1 MDPNQSDAASRLEA
15 EVLRHALRIA
25 AEEASIV
32 VVKSAHSAMIVEGA
46 DACAGILDAAG
57 RLVSLSTA
65 TNLMHAS
72 SLRCSLPAVLADHP
86 IERMRDGDVFV
97 MNDCFRGGIHANDLI
112 VFRPVVIA
120 GRVRYFTGTLIHVA
134 DLGGS
139 SAGGI
144 VPGATDVFAEGL
156 QLPPVR
162 IYDAGREVEDLHRLI
177 ALNSRTPDRVM
188 GDLKALVAG
197 AHVAGRR
204 LEALAGEYGPE
215 ALDRGVAGYLEG
227 TERRM
232 REELAGLAPG
242 VYRGEY
248 RIDDDG
254 LDLDRSPVVR
264 VEVTVGGGTA
274 PVRLDFTATDDQARA
289 AINAGVSQA
298 LTGAIY
304 AVRCFVDPTIP
315 MNEGCYAPIDVVFR
329 KGSLL
334 DPKWPAAC
342 GGRVVSVT
350 AVCEAVVDAL
360 SGARPDRATAAS
372 AVIHPYTL
380 SAATGGNPWLLLSY
394 EYGGIGARAGSDG
407 PSATGSFF
415 LGGRNVVPQVEPLE
429 ARLPLVFES
438 QALIPDSGGAGRFR
452 GGLGV
457 ETRVRVLEDCEVA
470 VRNERV
476 RYAPRGRDGGRP
488 GRAGEQF
495 VVRRDGTTR
504 PLRPKAANQPMA
516 AGEIFVLR
524 TSGGGGLGPPEA
536 RERARIEADLAEG
549 WVSEAGVARDYHQ
562 GAAGAPPAA
571 AGGRE
576 AAPGSSAGR
585 TSGQGG
591 VR

>member
-1 MDPNQSDAASRLEA
+1 MSEREQEAASRLEA

-46 DACAGILDAAG
+46 DACAGILDRTG

-86 IERMRDGDVFV
+86 LESMREGDVFV
-97 MNDCFRGGIHANDLI
+97 MNDCFRGGIHANDLL

-120 GRVRYFTGTLIHVA
+120 GEIRFFTGTLIHVA

-162 IYDAGREVEDLHRLI
+162 IYAEGREVGDLHRLI
-177 ALNSRTPDRVM
+177 ALNSRTPDRVL

-197 AHVAGRR
+197 VHVAARR
-204 LEALAGEYGPE
+204 LEALAGEYGAE
-215 ALDRGVAGYLEG
+215 ALDRGVAAYLAG

-232 REELAGLAPG
+232 RDELGKLAPG
-242 VYRGEY
+242 VYHGEY
-248 RIDDDG
+248 MIDDDG
-254 LDLDRSPVVR
+254 LDLERSPVVR
-264 VEVTVGGGTA
+264 VAVTVGDSAGSKSGA
-274 PVRLDFTATDDQARA
+274 SAGLPIHLDFGATDDQARG
-289 AINAGVSQA
+289 AINAGFSQA

-304 AVRCFVDPTIP
+304 AVRCFVDPTLP
-315 MNEGCYAPIDVVFR
+315 MNEGCYAPVGIALR

-334 DPKWPAAC
+334 DPHWPAAC

-360 SGARPDRATAAS
+360 SKARPDHATAAS
-372 AVIHPYTL
+372 AVIHPFTL
-380 SAATGGNPWLLLSY
+380 ARPTGENPWLLLSY
-394 EYGGIGARAGSDG
+394 EYGGLGARATSDG

-438 QALIPDSGGAGRFR
+438 QSLIPDSGGAGRYR

-457 ETRVRVLEDCEVA
+457 ETRIRVLTDCELA
-470 VRNERV
+470 VRSERV
-476 RYAPRGRDGGRP
+476 RHAPRGRDGGLP

-495 VVRRDGTTR
+495 AITPEGERR
-504 PLRPKAANQPMA
+504 PLLAKAANQPLH
-516 AGEIFVLR
+516 AGETFVLR
-524 TSGGGGLGPPEA
+524 TSGGGGLGRPE
-536 RERARIEADLAEG
+536 ERALEAIRADIAEG
-549 WVSEAGVARDYHQ
+549 HVTAGEAGRAAESVQAR
-562 GAAGAPPAA
+562 AA
-571 AGGRE
+571 AQVNGEGGR
-576 AAPGSSAGR
+576 
-585 TSGQGG
+585 
-591 VR
+591 

>member
-1 MDPNQSDAASRLEA
+1 MNEREIDAASRLEA

-46 DACAGILDAAG
+46 DACAGILDATG

-86 IERMRDGDVFV
+86 LETMRDGDVFV
-97 MNDCFRGGIHANDLI
+97 MNDCFRGGIHANDLL
-112 VFRPVVIA
+112 VFRPVFIA
-120 GRVRYFTGTLIHVA
+120 GRVRFFTGTLIHVS

-156 QLPPVR
+156 QLPPVKL
-162 IYDAGREVEDLHRLI
+162 YAEGREVADLHNLI

-197 AHVAGRR
+197 AHVAARR
-204 LEALAGEYGPE
+204 LEALAGEYGPA
-215 ALDRGVAGYLEG
+215 ALDRGVANYIAG

-232 REELAGLAPG
+232 RDELGALTPG

-248 RIDDDG
+248 AIDDDG

-264 VEVTVGGGTA
+264 VEVTVGGPGA
-274 PVRLDFTATDDQARA
+274 PVRLDFSATDDQARG
-289 AINAGVSQA
+289 AINAGFSQA
-298 LTGAIY
+298 LTGATY
-304 AVRCFVDPTIP
+304 AVRCYVDPSIP
-315 MNEGCYAPIDVVFR
+315 MNEGCYAPIEVVFR

-360 SGARPDRATAAS
+360 SQARPDRATAAS
-372 AVIHPYTL
+372 AVIHPFTL
-380 SAATGGNPWLLLSY
+380 AAATGGNPWLLLSY
-394 EYGGIGARAGSDG
+394 EYGGLGARASSDG

-438 QALIPDSGGAGRFR
+438 QSMIPDSGGPGRYR

-457 ETRVRVLEDCEVA
+457 ETRIRVLKDCEVA
-470 VRNERV
+470 IRSERV
-476 RYAPRGRDGGRP
+476 RFAPRGRDGGRP
-488 GRAGEQF
+488 GRSGEQF
-495 VVRRDGTTR
+495 AVLPDGGTR
-504 PLRPKAANQPMA
+504 PLLPKAANQLMY
-516 AGEIFVLR
+516 AGETFVLR
-524 TSGGGGLGPPEA
+524 TSGGGGLGRPE
-536 RERARIEADLAEG
+536 ERDAAQIEADLVEG
-549 WVSEAGVARDYHQ
+549 WVSPEAARRDY
-562 GAAGAPPAA
+562 GFTGVKASPSAKPSGAA
-571 AGGRE
+571 AGREVGR
-576 AAPGSSAGR
+576 
-585 TSGQGG
+585 
-591 VR
+591 

>member
-1 MDPNQSDAASRLEA
+1 MSMEERDQDAASRLEA

-46 DACAGILDAAG
+46 DACAGILDFAG

-86 IERMRDGDVFV
+86 IETMREGDVFV
-97 MNDCFRGGIHANDLI
+97 MNDCFRGGIHANDLL
-112 VFRPVVIA
+112 VFRPVFIA
-120 GRVRYFTGTLIHVA
+120 GRVRFFTGTLIHVS

-156 QLPPVR
+156 QLPPVK
-162 IYDAGREVEDLHRLI
+162 IYAEGRAVTDLHRLI

-188 GDLKALVAG
+188 GDLQALVAG
-197 AHVAGRR
+197 CHVAARR
-204 LEALAGEYGPE
+204 LETLAAEYGPE
-215 ALDRGVAGYLEG
+215 ALDAGVARYFSG

-232 REELAGLAPG
+232 REELAKLVPG
-242 VYRGEY
+242 TYHGSY
-248 RIDDDG
+248 SIDDDG
-254 LDLDRSPVVR
+254 LDLERSPVVR
-264 VEVTVGGGTA
+264 VAVTVGGPDE
-274 PVRLDFTATDDQARA
+274 PVRLDFSASDDQARG
-289 AINAGVSQA
+289 AINAGFSQA
-298 LTGAIY
+298 LTGALY
-304 AVRCFVDPTIP
+304 AVRCYVDPTIP
-315 MNEGCYAPIDVVFR
+315 MNEGCYAPIEVEFR

-334 DPKWPAAC
+334 DPRWPAAC

-360 SGARPDRATAAS
+360 SQARPDRATAAS

-380 SAATGGNPWLLLSY
+380 LSY
-394 EYGGIGARAGSDG
+394 EYGGLGARATSDG

-415 LGGRNVVPQVEPLE
+415 LGGRNVVPQVEALE

-438 QALIPDSGGAGRFR
+438 QSFIQDSGGPGRHR

-457 ETRVRVLEDCEVA
+457 ETRIRVLEDCELA
-470 VRNERV
+470 VRSERV
-476 RYAPRGRDGGRP
+476 RFAPRGRDGGLA

-495 VVRRDGTTR
+495 AVGPDGRTR
-504 PLRPKAANQPMA
+504 PLLAKAANQPLF
-516 AGEIFVLR
+516 AGETFVLR
-524 TSGGGGLGPPEA
+524 TSGGGGLGRPED
-536 RERARIEADLAEG
+536 REPERVEADLAEG
-549 WVSEAGVARDYHQ
+549 FVSPEAARRDYRHRAE
-562 GAAGAPPAA
+562 G
-571 AGGRE
+571 GGR
-576 AAPGSSAGR
+576 
-585 TSGQGG
+585 
-591 VR
+591 

>member
-1 MDPNQSDAASRLEA
+1 MIAPNAVESEGTPTGSEMSMEERDQDAASRLDA

-46 DACAGILDAAG
+46 DACAGILDHAG

-86 IERMRDGDVFV
+86 LETMREGDVFV
-97 MNDCFRGGIHANDLI
+97 MNDCFRGGIHANDLL
-112 VFRPVVIA
+112 VFRPVFIA
-120 GRVRYFTGTLIHVA
+120 GRARFFTGTLIHVS

-156 QLPPVR
+156 QLPPVK
-162 IYDAGREVEDLHRLI
+162 IYAEGRAVTDLHRLI

-188 GDLKALVAG
+188 GDLQALVAG
-197 AHVAGRR
+197 CHVAARR

-215 ALDRGVAGYLEG
+215 TLDEGVARYFAG
-227 TERRM
+227 TEQRM
-232 REELAGLAPG
+232 REELAKIAPG
-242 VYRGEY
+242 TYHGSY
-248 RIDDDG
+248 AIDDDG
-254 LDLDRSPVVR
+254 LDLERSPVVR
-264 VEVTVGGGTA
+264 VAVTVGGPGK
-274 PVRLDFTATDDQARA
+274 PVRLDFSASDDQARG
-289 AINAGVSQA
+289 AINAGFSQA
-298 LTGAIY
+298 LTGALY
-304 AVRCFVDPTIP
+304 AVRCYVDPTIP
-315 MNEGCYAPIDVVFR
+315 MNEGCYAPIEVEFR

-334 DPKWPAAC
+334 DPRWPAAC

-360 SGARPDRATAAS
+360 SQARPDRATASS

-380 SAATGGNPWLLLSY
+380 ARPTGENPWLLLSY
-394 EYGGIGARAGSDG
+394 EYGGLGARATSDG

-415 LGGRNVVPQVEPLE
+415 LGGRNVVPQIEALE

-438 QALIPDSGGAGRFR
+438 QSFIADSGGPGRHR

-457 ETRVRVLEDCEVA
+457 ETRIRVLEDCELA
-470 VRNERV
+470 VRSERV
-476 RYAPRGRDGGRP
+476 RFAPRGRDGGLD

-495 VVRRDGTTR
+495 AVDPEGRTR
-504 PLRPKAANQPMA
+504 PLLAKAANQPLF
-516 AGEIFVLR
+516 AGETFVLR
-524 TSGGGGLGPPEA
+524 TSGGGGLGRPEE
-536 RERARIEADLAEG
+536 REPERVEADLAEG
-549 WVSEAGVARDYHQ
+549 FVS
-562 GAAGAPPAA
+562 PAA
-571 AGGRE
+571 ALRDYRHRAEGGGR
-576 AAPGSSAGR
+576 
-585 TSGQGG
+585 
-591 VR
+591 

>member
-1 MDPNQSDAASRLEA
+1 MDERQSDAASRLEA

-46 DACAGILDAAG
+46 DACAGILDAEG

-86 IERMRDGDVFV
+86 IGKMRDGDVFV
-97 MNDCFRGGIHANDLI
+97 MNDCFRGGIHANDLL

-120 GRVRYFTGTLIHVA
+120 GRVRFFTGTLIHVA

-162 IYDAGREVEDLHRLI
+162 IYDAGREVDDLHRLI
-177 ALNSRTPDRVM
+177 ALNSRTPERVM
-188 GDLKALVAG
+188 GDVKALVAG
-197 AHVAGRR
+197 VHVAARR
-204 LEALAGEYGPE
+204 LEVLAAEYGPE
-215 ALDRGVAGYLEG
+215 ALDRGVAAYLEG

-232 REELAGLAPG
+232 RDELAALAPG

-248 RIDDDG
+248 MIDDDG

-264 VEVTVGGGTA
+264 VEVRVGGDGA
-274 PVRLDFTATDDQARA
+274 PVRLDFSATDDQARA
-289 AINAGVSQA
+289 AINAGFSQA

-304 AVRCFVDPTIP
+304 AVRCFVDPSIP
-315 MNEGCYAPIDVVFR
+315 MNEGCYAPIEVVFR

-360 SGARPDRATAAS
+360 SAARPDRATAAS

-394 EYGGIGARAGSDG
+394 EYGGLGARAGSDG

-476 RYAPRGRDGGRP
+476 RFAPRGRAGGRP

-495 VVRRDGTTR
+495 VVCRDGTTR
-504 PLRPKAANQPMA
+504 PLRSKANNQPMS
-516 AGEIFVLR
+516 AGETFVLR
-524 TSGGGGLGPPEA
+524 TSGGGGLGPPQA
-536 RERARIEADLAEG
+536 RERARLEDDLAEG
-549 WVSEAGVARDYHQ
+549 RVSAEALARDYQ
-562 GAAGAPPAA
+562 QDLGATAAGTT
-571 AGGRE
+571 GGRD
-576 AAPGSSAGR
+576 
-585 TSGQGG
+585 